1 MSGASDD
8 DLPEVSALNLNALDP
23 RFHTEAAASLARAY
37 EEDHSVDN
45 ARLEFRTLIMA
56 YNAPLDDSRAAVSK
70 FLMSQIDVSG
80 PAAKIL
86 QSATSIW
93 KRWGELATS
102 LSNDNSNIA
111 LDAQAFCVSHHEYKP
126 YFGVIL
132 RGMYESDTLVEEDL
146 VEWRSTSTARGEG
159 AKADEAAAWQEVY
172 AKGKAYVDVLE
183 DMESESEDDE
193 DEDEDDE
200 DSDDE

>member
-1 MSGASDD
+1 
-8 DLPEVSALNLNALDP
+8 
-23 RFHTEAAASLARAY
+23 
-37 EEDHSVDN
+37 
-45 ARLEFRTLIMA
+45 MA

-70 FLMSQIDVSG
+70 YLMSQIDVSG

-86 QSATSIW
+86 QSSTSVW

-111 LDAQAFCVSHHEYKP
+111 LDAQAYCVSNEQYKP

-132 RGMYESDTLVEEDL
+132 RGMYESDTLAEEDL

-159 AKADEAAAWQEVY
+159 AKANEAAAWQEVY

-183 DMESESEDDE
+183 QMESESEDD
-193 DEDEDDE
+193 DDEDDE
-200 DSDDE
+200 DGEDEDDSDDE

>member
-1 MSGASDD
+1 MSQASDA
-8 DLPEVSALNLNALDP
+8 DLPDVSALNLNALDP
-23 RFHTEAAASLARAY
+23 RFHSEAAASLARAY

-70 FLMSQIDVSG
+70 FLMSQVDVSG
-80 PAAKIL
+80 PAGKIL
-86 QSATSIW
+86 QSATAVW

-102 LSNDNSNIA
+102 LSNDNSNLA
-111 LDAQAFCVSHHEYKP
+111 LDAQTYCVSNEAYKP

-132 RGMYESDTLVEEDL
+132 RGMYESDTLVEDDL

-183 DMESESEDDE
+183 QMDSESEE
-193 DEDEDDE
+193 DESEE
-200 DSDDE
+200 EEEESDDE